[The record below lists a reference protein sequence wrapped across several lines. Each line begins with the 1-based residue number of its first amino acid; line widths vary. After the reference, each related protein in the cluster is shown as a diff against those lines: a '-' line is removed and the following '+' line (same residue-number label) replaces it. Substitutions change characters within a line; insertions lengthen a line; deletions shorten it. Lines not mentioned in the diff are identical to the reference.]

1 MNKSTNEQ
9 TAQEAEGETQ
19 LQHPI
24 ESHRIYLSVC
34 ALPGSAA
41 EPFSCYKYQKPRREM
56 LANSH

>member
-24 ESHRIYLSVC
+24 ESHRLYLSVC
-34 ALPGSAA
+34 ARLCSRTPQLLQIP
-41 EPFSCYKYQKPRREM
+41 ETQKRD
-56 LANSH
+56 AG